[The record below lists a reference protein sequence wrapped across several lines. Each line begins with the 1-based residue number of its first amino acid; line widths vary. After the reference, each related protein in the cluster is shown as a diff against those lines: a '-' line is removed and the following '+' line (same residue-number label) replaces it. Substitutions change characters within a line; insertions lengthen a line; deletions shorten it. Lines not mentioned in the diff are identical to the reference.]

1 MNDGD
6 NESAIKYYQV
16 LESRYPFGKYSQQ
29 GQLDL
34 AYAYFKN
41 EDFEQ
46 ALSACDRFIKMNPS
60 HLSVDYAYYLKGL
73 VNYKQKHGILERLF
87 PVDPSTRDPGAA
99 RQAFF
104 DFKVLLE
111 KFPNSRYSR
120 DAKTRM
126 LFLRNNLAKH
136 EIVVAR
142 HYMSINAYVAAV
154 NRAKYVIENY
164 DSSPSINDALAVLVV
179 SYEKLGLNDLA
190 RDSRRVL
197 KQNYPDHPLLKNGAK
212 SKKLVANP

>member
-1 MNDGD
+1 MATRFPLRMRFSRQAVALWVALTVFGGTGCSLLPNQNDETKGWTENQIFQAAKAKLNSGD
-6 NESAIKYYQV
+6 NESAIKYYQI

-29 GQLDL
+29 GQIDL

-46 ALSACDRFIKMNPS
+46 ALSACDRFIKMNPT
-60 HLSVDYAYYLKGL
+60 HPSVDYAYYMKGL
-73 VNYKQKHGILERLF
+73 VNYKQKHGILERMF

-111 KFPNSRYSR
+111 KFPNSKYSR

-126 LFLRNNLAKH
+126 IFLRNNLAH
-136 EIVVAR
+136 SEVLL
-142 HYMSINAYVAAV
+142 
-154 NRAKYVIENY
+154 AK
-164 DSSPSINDALAVLVV
+164 
-179 SYEKLGLNDLA
+179 
-190 RDSRRVL
+190 
-197 KQNYPDHPLLKNGAK
+197 QTGAE
-212 SKKLVANP
+212 STRG